1 MVVYMRVAKGGR
13 ASFGADPRNSWNE
26 SSRLAKSCGHL
37 VTKFIYCWDS
47 AETRERRRVGINMEQ
62 DLGGIINRAG

>member
-1 MVVYMRVAKGGR
+1 MVEHVRVAKGGR

-47 AETRERRRVGINMEQ
+47 AETRRVGINMEQ